1 MFDFIKSV
9 VFGRNDYSP
18 EAKRILTQY
27 GDRPIRFMEIHR
39 SPLQIVHKLLNVVSL
54 GKFEKNNPYE
64 NFSICELW
72 FE

>member
-39 SPLQIVHKLLNVVSL
+39 SPIQIVHKL
-54 GKFEKNNPYE
+54 
-64 NFSICELW
+64 
-72 FE
+72 